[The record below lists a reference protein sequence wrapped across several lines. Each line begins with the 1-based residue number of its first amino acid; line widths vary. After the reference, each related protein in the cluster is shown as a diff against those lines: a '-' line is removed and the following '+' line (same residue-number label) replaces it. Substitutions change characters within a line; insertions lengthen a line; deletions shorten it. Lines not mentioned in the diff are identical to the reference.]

1 MDNEEKMRFGSVFK
15 LDDSAIAPFCDMP
28 INKLVADKTE
38 NRITVQIK
46 AERLIPPSA
55 VFCAEKAIKE
65 RYRLNSVKIIP
76 NYEKE
81 LLNDEFFS
89 FLDESIRIA
98 FPSATGHLSGAVW
111 SFDGERTVT
120 LKLRKGLNGFFDS
133 CVKFIRSTIE
143 AEFSMCADV
152 RVESGTGED
161 VSAEERI
168 QSIKK
173 QIEQEAHASES
184 KPKPKRDT
192 HTEYKSTASSEKES
206 RFSGHKK
213 LNPED
218 GDVVIGKSAF
228 GEYMP
233 INEIES
239 AFGDI
244 SVKGEIFATET
255 KKFEERGTA
264 IVSFD
269 MTDYKGS
276 VRVVV
281 RGVKLDDL
289 SEVEGKLKKG
299 AYVFVYGSTQYDT
312 YLRDTI
318 IRPRNIVVGKA
329 KYREDKSIEKRVEL
343 HMHTNMSTMDG
354 ITPADKLIKRA
365 ADWGHK
371 AVAITD
377 HGVVQ
382 AFPDAMKAGPKYGVK
397 IIYGVEAYY
406 SGSREAGIV
415 TGDVDADFSGEF
427 VCLDIETTG
436 LYKKTCKIIE
446 IAAAILKN
454 GEVCEKFQ
462 TYVNPNCAIPEKI
475 TELTGISNGTVADA
489 PTIEN
494 ALKNFLEFAGERPI
508 VAHNAE
514 FDVGFIAEACAEQG
528 IERNFRYID
537 TLELSRRVLPDI
549 KNHKLDTVAKALSL
563 PKFEHH
569 RALDDALTAAFI
581 ARAIFAKL
589 REERGLT
596 NVSALDSELKK
607 KGSGKTNRFH
617 MIILVKNYTGLKNLY
632 KLVSL
637 SHLKYF
643 NKRPIIPKNELEALR
658 EGLIIGSAC
667 EAGEL
672 YRAVVAGEKRSE
684 LLKIASFYDFLEI
697 QPVENNAFM
706 IENGIAS
713 SFDDIR
719 EFNKTI
725 VRLARELKK
734 DVVATGD
741 VHFLEPH
748 DEVYR
753 RVLMA
758 GKNFS
763 DADNQAPLYFKSTD
777 EMLAEFSY
785 LGEETAREVV
795 ITNPNKIAD
804 MCDDIRPIPEGQ
816 YPPSIEGS
824 KDELKRLCYE
834 KAYEL
839 YGETLPDAVRE
850 RLEYELSKIIG
861 HDFDVMYMIAQK
873 LVTKSV
879 SDGYLVGSRGS
890 VGSSFVAFLSGIT
903 EVNALPPH
911 YRCPECKASVF
922 DIEGDYAV
930 GADLPDRVCEKCGCK
945 MIKDG
950 FNIPFQTFLGFDGD
964 KTPDIDLNFSGE
976 YQSTAHGQVIDLFG
990 EGHVF
995 RAGTI
1000 GTVADKTAYGYVKKY
1015 AAERGLNM
1023 TRAEENRITI
1033 GCTGIKR
1040 TTGQH
1045 PGGVMIVP
1053 KDKEIYDFT
1062 PIQHPA
1068 DDKDSDIITTH
1079 FDYHSI
1085 HDNLLKLD
1093 MLGHDDPTIIR
1104 MLEDLTGCN
1113 ARAIPLDDPD
1123 TMSIFTSLD
1132 SLGIEEDEI
1141 IGKTGSVAI
1150 PEFGTQFVRGMLL
1163 DTRPT
1168 TFDELIRI
1176 SGLSH
1181 GTDVWL
1187 NNAQTLVRSGTATLR
1202 EVICCRDDIML
1213 YLISC
1218 GVEPK
1223 LSFTIMESVR
1233 KGKGLKPE
1241 WIEEME
1247 KNNVPQWY
1255 IDSCKKIKYMFPKA
1269 HAAAYVMMA
1278 FRIAWFKVH
1287 HPKAFYAAYFSIRA
1301 KAFDAAVMTNGD
1313 DVVLSKMQELNAM
1326 EKKTQKEENMLVTLE
1341 VCHEFYKRGFKFEP
1355 IDIYESDTKKFLITE
1370 NGLRPPFTAIG
1381 GLGEIAAQNIV
1392 DARQNGKFMSV
1403 EEIQTR
1409 CSKVSKG
1416 VIEMLSSNNVL
1427 KDIPNTSQI
1436 SLFG

>member
-1 MDNEEKMRFGSVFK
+1 MEKEAITRFGDVFK
-15 LDDSAIAPFCDMP
+15 FDDEAFIPLFGTV

-38 NRITVQIK
+38 NKITVHLK
-46 AERLIPPSA
+46 AESLISPSA
-55 VFCAEKAIKE
+55 IFAAEKAVKE
-65 RYRLNSVKIIP
+65 HYRLNAVKIIP
-76 NYEKE
+76 NYDKK
-81 LLNDEFFS
+81 LLNDEFFA
-89 FLDESIRIA
+89 FLDESLRNA
-98 FPSATGHLSGAVW
+98 FPSATGHLSGAEW
-111 SFDGERTVT
+111 SFDGERVVT
-120 LKLRKGLNGFFDS
+120 LKLKNGLNGFFNE
-133 CVKFIRSTIE
+133 CVKFVKAAIE
-143 AEFSMCADV
+143 AEFSILAEV
-152 RVESGTGED
+152 RVETENGTD
-161 VSAEERI
+161 SAAFDERI
-168 QSIKK
+168 ASIEK
-173 QIEQEAHASES
+173 QIEAEARAAE
-184 KPKPKRDT
+184 PKARQRSQTEPK
-192 HTEYKSTASSEKES
+192 KTAHPAEEN
-206 RFSGHKK
+206 RFSKFRKMNFEEG
-213 LNPED
+213 E
-218 GDVVIGKSAF
+218 VVLGKSSF
-228 GEYMP
+228 GDYIG
-233 INEIES
+233 INEIEG
-239 AFGDI
+239 AYGDV
-244 SVKGEIFATET
+244 SVKGEIFAAET

-281 RGVKLDDL
+281 RNVKLEDL
-289 SEVEGKLKKG
+289 ADVEGKLKKG
-299 AYVFVYGSTQYDT
+299 AFVCVCGSTQYDS
-312 YLRDTI
+312 YLRDTV
-318 IRPRNIVVGKA
+318 IRPKNIVITKA
-329 KYREDKSIEKRVEL
+329 KCREDKCPEKRVEL

-354 ITPADKLIKRA
+354 VTPADKLIKRA
-365 ADWGHK
+365 AEWGHK

-397 IIYGVEAYY
+397 VLYGVEAYY
-406 SGSREAGIV
+406 GGSRESGIV
-415 TGDVDADFSGEF
+415 SGRIDSDFSGEF
-427 VCLDIETTG
+427 VCFDLETTG

-446 IAAAILKN
+446 IAAAVLRN

-489 PTIEN
+489 PMIET
-494 ALKNFLEFAGERPI
+494 ALRDFLEFVGDRPLA
-508 VAHNAE
+508 AHNAE
-514 FDVGFIAEACAEQG
+514 FDVGFITEACRVQN
-528 IERNFRYID
+528 IECNFSYID
-537 TLELSRRVLPDI
+537 SLELSRRFLPDI

-569 RALDDALTAAFI
+569 RALDDALTVAFI
-581 ARAIFAKL
+581 LRAIFTKL
-589 REERGLT
+589 REERGLS
-596 NVSALDSELKK
+596 NVSQLDSELKPK
-607 KGSGKTNRFH
+607 RESGRANRFH

-632 KLVSL
+632 KLISL

-643 NKRPIIPKNELEALR
+643 NKRPIIPKGELVALR

-672 YRAVVAGEKRSE
+672 YRAVVSGEKRSE

-697 QPVENNAFM
+697 QPVGNNAFM

-713 SFDDIR
+713 SLDDIR

-725 VRLARELKK
+725 VSLAHELGKP
-734 DVVATGD
+734 VAATGD

-763 DADNQAPLYFKSTD
+763 DADNQAPLYLKTTD
-777 EMLAEFSY
+777 EMLDEFSY
-785 LGEETAREVV
+785 LGAETAREVV
-795 ITNPNKIAD
+795 IVNPNKIAD
-804 MCDDIRPIPEGQ
+804 MCDEIRPIPEGQ
-816 YPPSIEGS
+816 YPPSIDGS
-824 KDELKRLCYE
+824 KEELKRLCYE
-834 KAYEL
+834 KAHEL
-839 YGETLPDAVRE
+839 YGEALPEIVRE

-911 YRCPECKASVF
+911 YRCGKCKATVF
-922 DIEGDYAV
+922 EDGGDYAV
-930 GADLPDRVCEKCGCK
+930 GADLPDKVCEKCGTK

-1113 ARAIPLDDPD
+1113 AREIPLDDPE

-1141 IGKTGSVAI
+1141 IGKTGSIAI

-1163 DTRPT
+1163 DTKPT

-1187 NNAQTLVRSGTATLR
+1187 NNAQTLVRDGTATLR

-1241 WIEEME
+1241 WVEEME
-1247 KNNVPQWY
+1247 KNNVPAWY
-1255 IDSCKKIKYMFPKA
+1255 IESCKKIKYMFPKA

-1301 KAFDAAVMTNGD
+1301 KAFDASVMINGD
-1313 DVVLSKMQELNAM
+1313 DVVLSKMRELGAM

-1341 VCHEFYKRGFKFEP
+1341 VCHEFYKRGFKFDP
-1355 IDIYESDTKKFLITE
+1355 IDIYESDAKKFLITE

-1381 GLGEIAAQNIV
+1381 GLGEVAAQNIV
-1392 DARQNGKFMSV
+1392 DARKNGKFMSV

-1409 CSKVSKG
+1409 CGKVSKG
-1416 VIEMLSSNNVL
+1416 VIDMLAANNVL

-1436 SLFG
+1436 SLF